1 MVSICLKALD
11 GSNYDV
17 RVQVSQLLGVLMAG
31 SQNVNT
37 TSGTKTKKISIE
49 DMFSL
54 MAAGFLKGMNL
65 LLFVIFKRLNSYM
78 NYFEI

>member
-54 MAAGFLKGMNL
+54 MAAGFLKGMNFL
-65 LLFVIFKRLNSYM
+65 YYSLFLKDRIVS
-78 NYFEI
+78 

>member
-1 MVSICLKALD
+1 MCTTDLETMVSVCLKSLD

-31 SQNVNT
+31 SQNIITST
-37 TSGTKTKKISIE
+37 TSKGKKISIE

-54 MAAGFLKGMNL
+54 LAAGFLKGL
-65 LLFVIFKRLNSYM
+65 L
-78 NYFEI
+78 